1 MVFKSSLSVHVNCPG
16 KKKENVFEDALTC
29 HGQMASKTYFV
40 KPLDLLSLTLSALGV
55 SKMAFTIYTCIIF
68 CQSRLISSVT
78 HKSCHLEIHSKNFLA
93 KGNQTKWTWRSNQHS
108 PTMHSS
114 ALSSLLPS
122 LILSLSVL
130 LLSYTRW
137 CVTATEPDYFCP
149 CSHICVEIKAH
160 SPHHC
165 LSRLSYMIDTKPDTR
180 FHMQLHVAA
189 CKHPRTCKFIYILY
203 MHHICVKDAAMFIP
217 NLRITP

>member
-1 MVFKSSLSVHVNCPG
+1 MVFKSSLPVHVNCPG

-29 HGQMASKTYFV
+29 HGLVKMLQMASKTYFV
-40 KPLDLLSLTLSALGV
+40 KPLDLLSLTLSTLGV

-93 KGNQTKWTWRSNQHS
+93 KGNQTQWTWRSNQHS

-122 LILSLSVL
+122 LILSLS
-130 LLSYTRW
+130 LSCYFRTRGG
-137 CVTATEPDYFCP
+137 A
-149 CSHICVEIKAH
+149 
-160 SPHHC
+160 
-165 LSRLSYMIDTKPDTR
+165 
-180 FHMQLHVAA
+180 
-189 CKHPRTCKFIYILY
+189 
-203 MHHICVKDAAMFIP
+203 
-217 NLRITP
+217 